1 MKRLSE
7 GKKMFWSVMMFFIT
21 FAVVFIIFD
30 DFDRSI
36 RTPLNEHT
44 DWNLLLFAIVLM
56 LALSVMLYRY
66 SRRMD
71 ERISNEQAE
80 KQAKLRR
87 ELTQNI
93 SHELKTPV
101 ASIQGYCET
110 LLEHPDLDP
119 DLARQFISRTHRQAV
134 RLSSL
139 LHDLSLINSM
149 EQSARLRPMER
160 VAVALIVRDIVAET
174 AHRAQENGIT
184 VNNCLPQDI
193 VVTGDET
200 LLYSVFRN
208 LLDNAINYA
217 GKDATIEL
225 SADNEGD
232 NRQLYEFTVSDNGL
246 GIGEEHLPHIFD
258 RFYRV
263 DKGRSRMLGGNG
275 LGLAIVKNAV
285 LVHGGTITAQ
295 AIEPHGVAFTFTLR
309 K

>member
-21 FAVVFIIFD
+21 FVVVFIIFD
-30 DFDRSI
+30 DFDRTHW
-36 RTPLNEHT
+36 TPLNEHT
-44 DWNLLLFAIVLM
+44 DWNLLFFAIVLM
-56 LALSVMLYRY
+56 LALGVMLYRY

-119 DLARQFISRTHRQAV
+119 DLSRQFITRTHRQAV
-134 RLSSL
+134 RLTSL
-139 LHDLSLINSM
+139 LNDLSLINSM
-149 EQSARLRPMER
+149 EQAPNMRAMKR
-160 VAVALIVRDIVAET
+160 VDVAPIVRDIVSET
-174 AHRAQENGIT
+174 THRAQENGIT

-193 VVTGDET
+193 IVTGDET

-217 GKDATIEL
+217 GKDATVEI
-225 SADNEGD
+225 SADDED
-232 NRQLYEFTVSDNGL
+232 NQWRFTVSDTGM
-246 GIGEEHLPHIFD
+246 GIADEHLPHIFD

-263 DKGRSRMLGGNG
+263 DKGRSRDLGGTG
-275 LGLAIVKNAV
+275 LGLSIVKNAV
-285 LVHGGTITAQ
+285 NLHGGTITAQ
-295 AIEPHGVAFTFTLR
+295 ANQPHGVTFIFTLR

>member
-36 RTPLNEHT
+36 WTPLNEHT

-119 DLARQFISRTHRQAV
+119 KLARQFISRTHRQAV

-160 VAVALIVRDIVAET
+160 VDVALIVRDIIAET

-225 SADNEGD
+225 SADDEG
-232 NRQLYEFTVSDNGL
+232 NQWRFTVSDNGL